1 MALYEVLAARGEAE
15 AGAAAHVV
23 SLLEAG
29 SGPQRETIA
38 LVLLHIRWQQ
48 CIIAPRELKYR
59 RMKLHFE
66 HSVVQVR
73 GNWGYGGA
81 SRGAQRPRCSPRR
94 PHPLGEAE
102 AYNRRAPSEHHAFVG
117 YFGRGSL
124 RPRARNCDLHCLGG
138 SRVVKCTSYAYSYHC
153 FPKPSRGSF
162 DTLRFS
168 DATRGSLPTPRIV
181 SDDISTPLFIVSQ
194 LHVIFFC
201 IGRLKRKKS
210 RLPASLV
217 KVDDGITRTKP
228 V

>member
-29 SGPQRETIA
+29 SGPQRETIT

-81 SRGAQRPRCSPRR
+81 SRGAKQPRCSPRR

-102 AYNRRAPSEHHAFVG
+102 AYNRRAPSENHAG
-117 YFGRGSL
+117 CALWLTILER
-124 RPRARNCDLHCLGG
+124 RNHNNATRFLPFTAQCCLFE
-138 SRVVKCTSYAYSYHC
+138 SVQVL
-153 FPKPSRGSF
+153 
-162 DTLRFS
+162 TLR
-168 DATRGSLPTPRIV
+168 V
-181 SDDISTPLFIVSQ
+181 SPSPLV
-194 LHVIFFC
+194 
-201 IGRLKRKKS
+201 GRLTAPHLGDYVYVTS
-210 RLPASLV
+210 TLLPHELV
-217 KVDDGITRTKP
+217 ITRIAVTYTVRVTPQPWSK
-228 V
+228 

>member
-29 SGPQRETIA
+29 SGPQRETIT

-102 AYNRRAPSEHHAFVG
+102 AYNRRAPSEHHASAG
-117 YFGRGSL
+117 YF
-124 RPRARNCDLHCLGG
+124 PPARNCDLHCLGG
-138 SRVVKCTSYAYSYHC
+138 GHKSRVAAK
-153 FPKPSRGSF
+153 
-162 DTLRFS
+162 
-168 DATRGSLPTPRIV
+168 
-181 SDDISTPLFIVSQ
+181 
-194 LHVIFFC
+194 
-201 IGRLKRKKS
+201 
-210 RLPASLV
+210 
-217 KVDDGITRTKP
+217 
-228 V
+228 

>member
-29 SGPQRETIA
+29 SGPQRETIT

-102 AYNRRAPSEHHAFVG
+102 AYNRRAPSEHHASAG

-124 RPRARNCDLHCLGG
+124 MLARRAKLCIVWERGATSHACIP
-138 SRVVKCTSYAYSYHC
+138 VKCTSYAYY
-153 FPKPSRGSF
+153 
-162 DTLRFS
+162 
-168 DATRGSLPTPRIV
+168 LPLL
-181 SDDISTPLFIVSQ
+181 S
-194 LHVIFFC
+194 
-201 IGRLKRKKS
+201 
-210 RLPASLV
+210 
-217 KVDDGITRTKP
+217 
-228 V
+228 

>member
-29 SGPQRETIA
+29 SGPQRETIT

-102 AYNRRAPSEHHAFVG
+102 AYNRRAPSEHHASAG

-124 RPRARNCDLHCLGG
+124 RRTPRETVCVVCSGGLECSRCLEM
-138 SRVVKCTSYAYSYHC
+138 Y
-153 FPKPSRGSF
+153 F
-162 DTLRFS
+162 LRL
-168 DATRGSLPTPRIV
+168 LPTIAFLNRRAGHLTLCGFP
-181 SDDISTPLFIVSQ
+181 
-194 LHVIFFC
+194 
-201 IGRLKRKKS
+201 
-210 RLPASLV
+210 
-217 KVDDGITRTKP
+217 TRRAAAYRRPGSYLTTYRRHYLL
-228 V
+228 